1 MTADTLHGHS
11 RTPCPPL
18 FHADDHFCALCHSWF
33 YPASWVPHG
42 SPMSATERG
51 LLAELKRVK
60 LRKWPRTAH
69 QKALGLPT
77 EADFLGSLNE
87 HSHLANWQ
95 RVRLA
100 KLAHRYRRKMPDNP
114 EQLAWVAE
122 WREGK
127 NEQDETREQIA
138 DRVAKV
144 STRG

>member
-1 MTADTLHGHS
+1 
-11 RTPCPPL
+11 
-18 FHADDHFCALCHSWF
+18 
-33 YPASWVPHG
+33 
-42 SPMSATERG
+42 MSATERG
-51 LLAELKRVK
+51 LLAELKRVN

-69 QKALGLPT
+69 PS
-77 EADFLGSLNE
+77 FLGSLNE